1 MSIIMSVEIAHA
13 SSLWF
18 FSLISAH
25 GGKSKCKS
33 LSILHMV
40 VRIWRVKAIG
50 VNSLYYLSATLFRDG
65 LPPFLLTHLCFVLVF
80 LAFNCCLSME
90 FVSLSSFF
98 GMASHFVNALLDYL
112 IIHFTPFSKWLAPI
126 YPKQQKSS

>member
-25 GGKSKCKS
+25 GGTNKCKS
-33 LSILHMV
+33 KAVLYTV
-40 VRIWRVKAIG
+40 VRIWRVKAIN

-65 LPPFLLTHLCFVLVF
+65 LLAFLLSLLCSVLVF
-80 LAFNCCLSME
+80 LAFNCCLKME
-90 FVSLSSFF
+90 LVSLSSFF
-98 GMASHFVNALLDYL
+98 GMASQFINALLDY
-112 IIHFTPFSKWLAPI
+112 PD
-126 YPKQQKSS
+126 YPLHTL